1 VASVARPRPR
11 VGVPGRFRLR
21 RLLLLFGGG
30 GVALLLGTAPL
41 WGPPAGRQ
49 IEWLEVRRVE
59 VTGTRFLAPHEVLE
73 SSGIALGHHLLDDR
87 GPLQRAL
94 LAHPAIASAEIIR
107 KPPHTL
113 RVRID
118 EKRPIA
124 FIEDGTLRA
133 VDGTG
138 AILPFDPALVPMD
151 LPIIRGSLADTVR
164 APALLRA
171 IAETER
177 LTALDPA
184 LMREISEIRLS
195 NGSDRVIVLTHALGE
210 VVVPFG
216 VPHERIV
223 QIRSVFADV
232 EQRFPRDS
240 TGAVPARLDLRFED
254 QIVVRPLTSRELL

>member
-1 VASVARPRPR
+1 
-11 VGVPGRFRLR
+11 
-21 RLLLLFGGG
+21 
-30 GVALLLGTAPL
+30 VALLLGTSPL
-41 WGPPAGRQ
+41 WGPPAGRKV
-49 IEWLEVRRVE
+49 EWLQVRRVE
-59 VTGTRFLAPHEVLE
+59 VTGTRYMAPHEVLE
-73 SSGIALGHHLLDDR
+73 ASGIALGHHLMDDR
-87 GPLQRAL
+87 DPLRRAL
-94 LAHPAIASAEIIR
+94 LAHPAIATAEVIR

-113 RVRID
+113 RVRVD
-118 EKRPIA
+118 EKRPVA

-138 AILPFDPALVPMD
+138 AILPFDPARVPMD
-151 LPIIRGSLADTVR
+151 LPIIRGSLADPAR

-177 LTALDPA
+177 LTDLDPA
-184 LMREISEIRLS
+184 LMREVSEIRLS
-195 NGSDRVIVLTHALGE
+195 SGSDRVIVLTHTLGE

-232 EQRFPRDS
+232 EQRFPRDA